1 MKKELV
7 SLILLVCRYKVYFFM
22 LYIKV
27 VLGGVF
33 ICYGNIYLWY
43 IIMLFVFLLSIED
56 DEYLDRRII

>member
-27 VLGGVF
+27 VLGG
-33 ICYGNIYLWY
+33 Y
-43 IIMLFVFLLSIED
+43 LFVMEIYIYD
-56 DEYLDRRII
+56 I